1 MNILS
6 GEGLETVT
14 GGAGAAV
21 LCVDGGLCG
30 MLYNAA
36 GACAEAGVGDDRVG

>member
-14 GGAGAAV
+14 GAAAAV

-30 MLYNAA
+30 MLYSAA
-36 GACAEAGVGDDRVG
+36 GACAVEGVVDDSVG

>member
-1 MNILS
+1 MNKLS

-14 GGAGAAV
+14 GAGPAV
-21 LCVDGGLCG
+21 LCADGGLCG
-30 MLYNAA
+30 MLYTAA

>member
-14 GGAGAAV
+14 VAGAAAV

-30 MLYNAA
+30 MLYSAA
-36 GACAEAGVGDDRVG
+36 GACAVEGVGDDRVG